1 MFPAAVDKEPLDY
14 PILARFTL
22 TGGADPER
30 GARRGVSRAWKP
42 GPGGPKVTME
52 HVLQAIRV
60 EFRKTD
66 RPVNETEFKWQP
78 PKALDLRPAP
88 TGEPVAAAD

>member
-1 MFPAAVDKEPLDY
+1 M
-14 PILARFTL
+14 L
-22 TGGADPER
+22 TGGAIQNAALGAAFLAR
-30 GARRGVSRAWKP
+30 GKP

-52 HVLQAIRV
+52 HVLQAIRA